1 MCKECLTTEQIVSGT
16 IICHGCCDVYLSPM
30 RKRNKITV
38 CAECDPRVPQRTE
51 KIVVPL
57 LMAQISHP
65 ASAQDDTLFGGGQ
78 CDASRRRP
86 DVLWL
91 GFDRVVSLE
100 IDEHSHRDRATSC
113 ELGKMHDQFV
123 AWQTLVGC
131 VPVFYI
137 RFNPDEYD
145 GKRTVLDDRVSAVAQ
160 RVNELLTMDV
170 TGYSSFVPYVEF
182 FYYHANARHHM
193 EGVRDAPDSFV
204 LLRQ

>member
-1 MCKECLTTEQIVSGT
+1 
-16 IICHGCCDVYLSPM
+16 
-30 RKRNKITV
+30 
-38 CAECDPRVPQRTE
+38 
-51 KIVVPL
+51 
-57 LMAQISHP
+57 MAQIVHP

-91 GFDRVVSLE
+91 GTDRIVSLE
-100 IDEHSHRDRATSC
+100 IDEHSHRDRITSC

-123 AWQTLVGC
+123 AWQALVGC

-145 GKRTVLDDRVSAVAQ
+145 GGRTLLDNRVSAVAQ

-170 TGYSSFVPYVEF
+170 TGCSSLVPHVEF
-182 FYYHANARHHM
+182 RYYHSNAQYHI
-193 EGVRDAPDSFV
+193 EGVRRAPDSFV
-204 LLRQ
+204 FLDWTKRR